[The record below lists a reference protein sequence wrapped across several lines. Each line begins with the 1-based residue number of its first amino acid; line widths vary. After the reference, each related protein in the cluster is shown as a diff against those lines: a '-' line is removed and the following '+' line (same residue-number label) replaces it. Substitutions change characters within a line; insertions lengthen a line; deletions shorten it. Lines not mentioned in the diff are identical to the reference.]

1 MPYGM
6 RVLSAVAGGAVFVAA
21 LVMALDALHDGGDTM
36 GLGAISGLGLGL
48 MVASFLRRD

>member
-6 RVLSAVAGGAVFVAA
+6 RVLAVLAGGAMFVAG

-36 GLGAISGLGLGL
+36 GLGGISGLGLGL
-48 MVASFLRRD
+48 MVTAFVPRD